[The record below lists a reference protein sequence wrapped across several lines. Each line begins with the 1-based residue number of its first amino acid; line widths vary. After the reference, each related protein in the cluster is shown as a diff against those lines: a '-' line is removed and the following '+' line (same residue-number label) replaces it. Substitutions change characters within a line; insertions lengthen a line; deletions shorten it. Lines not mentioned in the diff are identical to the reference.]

1 MCGRREVTRKTL
13 AETRTVRKK
22 KSNTEPTSYFLLK
35 SISSESP
42 ALCRRRGYDKS
53 PPRAATYITCT
64 LGIIRSQHVQ
74 HNNLH
79 RICGGGGFLFFK
91 RDACI
96 IHRIASC
103 SDLSQKSAGFEQVHV
118 SHLHSAFEAA
128 VERSRS
134 VFKRLYIL
142 RAELRGGSKEEE
154 YLLRNGYI

>member
-1 MCGRREVTRKTL
+1 MLHVHLHLRACVGGMCGRREVTRKTL

-22 KSNTEPTSYFLLK
+22 KIQHRTYKLFFAQ

-79 RICGGGGFLFFK
+79 RICGGGGFLFF
-91 RDACI
+91 
-96 IHRIASC
+96 
-103 SDLSQKSAGFEQVHV
+103 
-118 SHLHSAFEAA
+118 
-128 VERSRS
+128 
-134 VFKRLYIL
+134 
-142 RAELRGGSKEEE
+142 
-154 YLLRNGYI
+154 